1 MQLFSHQ
8 DYEVAPV
15 GGIELSNSG
24 EIKGINDDP
33 KKSDDVKVEQTGKSD
48 AYLYLWNFLCGYL
61 TTWRLLL
68 GVLLEV
74 EQFSKIKRWSQYSKK
89 FMR

>member
-48 AYLYLWNFLCGYL
+48 AYLYL
-61 TTWRLLL
+61 
-68 GVLLEV
+68 
-74 EQFSKIKRWSQYSKK
+74 
-89 FMR
+89 